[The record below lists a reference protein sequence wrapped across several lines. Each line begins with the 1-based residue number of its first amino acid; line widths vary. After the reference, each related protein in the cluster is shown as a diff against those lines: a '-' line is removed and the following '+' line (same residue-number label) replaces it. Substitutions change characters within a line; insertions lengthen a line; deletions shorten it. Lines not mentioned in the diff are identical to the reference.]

1 MLLISGRKLIRL
13 IKVAPVVVIGT
24 FVVLLSTIIIYNNHT
39 KAESDLASLRNN
51 FINQQKM
58 VAKSQIEQVFQDIRF
73 EKNQA
78 EVTQLITDSLRS
90 ISFNGGRGYYFDR
103 PLPLAVLSNKYL
115 LTTYC

>member
-58 VAKSQIEQVFQDIRF
+58 VAKSQIEQVFQI
-73 EKNQA
+73 
-78 EVTQLITDSLRS
+78 TQLITDSLRS